1 MPACAGM
8 TFVTLVTTD
17 QTAPS
22 FPATSRTPIGVT
34 LFIAALIAGGFAITM
49 LVFYPGYMTNDATFV
64 YAYGKEWRFGDWQSP
79 LMSIVWRVIDPLA
92 PGPASMFLLI
102 AALYWLGFGLLG
114 LTVARRAVRLGLIVP
129 LLALAP
135 PAFMLLGMLWR
146 DVLFGVVWLAAAVTA
161 YAAAERMTPLRRPFL
176 ALALV
181 LVAFGVLLRP
191 NAIVAAPL
199 LAVFVLWPHRF
210 DWRRAAILFLPI
222 LVAGYAVVHLVY
234 YEILDVKREHPLH
247 SLLVFDLGGITHFS
261 GENQFP
267 VSWSPDQAK
276 LLTGECYNPDRWDTY
291 WSIEP
296 CRFVMQRLESKDDVI
311 FGTARLAQA
320 WVHAVAAHPLAYL
333 QHRAAFMWKFLVDS
347 NLTLE
352 LYNVNDPAKTPLAQ
366 NRFFKAL
373 IGLHDALKPTV
384 LFRLGFWLLL
394 AMAVGAFAWPA
405 RATAAG
411 AFTVGVTA
419 SAIAYVM
426 SYFALGVAADFRYGY
441 WCVLASLSGAVTA
454 LIARRHPA

>member
-102 AALYWLGFGLLG
+102 AALYWLGFCLLG

-161 YAAAERMTPLRRPFL
+161 YAAAEGRHLDS
-176 ALALV
+176 
-181 LVAFGVLLRP
+181 
-191 NAIVAAPL
+191 VAA
-199 LAVFVLWPHRF
+199 VLRKP
-210 DWRRAAILFLPI
+210 
-222 LVAGYAVVHLVY
+222 AG
-234 YEILDVKREHPLH
+234 
-247 SLLVFDLGGITHFS
+247 FNDLI
-261 GENQFP
+261 
-267 VSWSPDQAK
+267 
-276 LLTGECYNPDRWDTY
+276 DTLR
-291 WSIEP
+291 S
-296 CRFVMQRLESKDDVI
+296 S
-311 FGTARLAQA
+311 
-320 WVHAVAAHPLAYL
+320 
-333 QHRAAFMWKFLVDS
+333 
-347 NLTLE
+347 
-352 LYNVNDPAKTPLAQ
+352 
-366 NRFFKAL
+366 
-373 IGLHDALKPTV
+373 
-384 LFRLGFWLLL
+384 
-394 AMAVGAFAWPA
+394 
-405 RATAAG
+405 
-411 AFTVGVTA
+411 
-419 SAIAYVM
+419 M
-426 SYFALGVAADFRYGY
+426 SR
-441 WCVLASLSGAVTA
+441 
-454 LIARRHPA
+454 